1 MSPMEP
7 GLRWRAAL
15 LFGLLSSTWSTLV
28 SQLTAA
34 RIGRDAAADWMIVAA
49 IPLRDLALQA
59 EPGWGVLAAGVL
71 FHQWA
76 DFSWAVV
83 FFGLLGRWTAGLGPL
98 RVALV
103 APVWALFTS
112 AVEWLL
118 LVPVLPFWQPIFTLN
133 QPYWIGLLVHMTAAA
148 SYPLFPWIRD
158 RVAGLRPSPHG
169 RFAAWWAGT
178 GAGVLAG
185 LALLAWLGAH
195 GREWPGH
202 AARASDFD
210 QAFMRRMAAHHA
222 QGVTL
227 ALIGAQGAEDR
238 RLRALARM
246 MVATQRGEIAIFRQ
260 WWRSWFGAELPPA
273 NVTDHATMPGMLAP
287 EELDGLRAMPAAD
300 FDRVF
305 VALMTHHHRGAIA
318 MADAAVRGTGDLR
331 LRLMAHATRHSQ
343 RGEIELMQGRRGFA
357 AVGSAIANMV
367 LPAGEAPPDGVATE
381 RLATPP
387 APLRRGG
394 ARGRVAALR
403 RGRVRG

>member
-28 SQLTAA
+28 SQFTAG

-49 IPLRDLALQA
+49 IPLRDWALQV

-98 RVALV
+98 PIALV
-103 APVWALFTS
+103 APAWALFTS

-118 LVPVLPFWQPIFTLN
+118 LVPVLPFWQPVFTLN
-133 QPYWIGLLVHMTAAA
+133 QPYWIGLLVHLTAAA

-158 RVAGLRPSPHG
+158 RVAGLPSSPHR
-169 RFAAWWAGT
+169 RFTAWWAGG
-178 GAGVLAG
+178 GALG
-185 LALLAWLGAH
+185 LAALGLLAWLGAH

-202 AARASDFD
+202 AARETAFD

-222 QGVTL
+222 QGITL
-227 ALIGAQGAEDR
+227 GQIGAQQAEDPH
-238 RLRALARM
+238 LRALARM
-246 MVATQRGEIAIFRQ
+246 MVATQRGEVAVFRQ
-260 WWRSWFGAELPPA
+260 WWRSWFDGELPA
-273 NVTDHATMPGMLAP
+273 ATVTDHASMPGMLMP
-287 EELDGLRAMPAAD
+287 EELERLRAMPPGSL
-300 FDRVF
+300 DRAF

-318 MADAAVRGTGDLR
+318 MADEAVRGAGDLR

-343 RGEIELMQGRRGFA
+343 RGEIELMQGRQGFA
-357 AVGSAIANMV
+357 AVGSAVANMIR
-367 LPAGEAPPDGVATE
+367 PAGAAPPDGTLGE
-381 RLATPP
+381 REPEEAGRPGDAAHLVS
-387 APLRRGG
+387 RRH
-394 ARGRVAALR
+394 
-403 RGRVRG
+403 